1 MKIQNA
7 LLNNVLIIIAISISF
22 STSAQ
27 QLIYKGALVDT
38 VKITSNSSYFHFDN
52 EGTTTGVYDAYV
64 IVFNQ
69 ETNNY
74 ILNTYQSNEYKSTF
88 KPDTSI
94 RKERIIQKNKG
105 IDQTLI
111 ANLLKQFETTYQ
123 QPTYENIG
131 ISKKEFQ
138 ILTSKKQIIK
148 VAKWFNSDWHFKKS
162 YSTTEKNKL
171 IFSGCQNIDTFNLYL
186 TTMFTNSDYVIVTD
200 VEDHFNV
207 IISTSTTDYCFEGKY
222 PNPYKQPW
230 YDHSV
235 IKGFG
240 SSPIL
245 NFTINKAL
253 IDILPAD
260 FSRIETLKFEAL
272 TNEYIEWYLKR
283 RRIII

>member
-1 MKIQNA
+1 MKIRN
-7 LLNNVLIIIAISISF
+7 LILNSVLIIIAISISF
-22 STSAQ
+22 TTSAQ

-38 VKITSNSSYFHFDN
+38 VKITSNSSYYHFDDK
-52 EGTTTGVYDAYV
+52 GTTTGVYDVYL
-64 IVFNQ
+64 IVLKK

-74 ILNTYQSNEYKSTF
+74 ILNTYQNIEYKSTF

-94 RKERIIQKNKG
+94 GKETIIQNNIG

-111 ANLLKQFETTYQ
+111 ANLLKQFEITYQ

-131 ISKKEFQ
+131 ISNKEFQ
-138 ILTSKKQIIK
+138 VLTSKKQIIK
-148 VAKWFNSDWHFKKS
+148 VAKWFNADWRFKKS
-162 YSTTEKNKL
+162 YSTTENKKL

-186 TTMFTNSDYVIVTD
+186 ATMFSNSDYVIVTD

-207 IISTSTTDYCFEGKY
+207 IISTNAADYCFEGKY

-230 YDHSV
+230 YDHSEK
-235 IKGFG
+235 KGFG
-240 SSPIL
+240 STPVL
-245 NFTINKAL
+245 NFSINNAL
-253 IDILPAD
+253 VALLPPD

-283 RRIII
+283 RRIIL

>member
-7 LLNNVLIIIAISISF
+7 LLNNVLMIIAISISF

-27 QLIYKGALVDT
+27 QLTYKGALVDT
-38 VKITSNSSYFHFDN
+38 IKISSNSSYYHFDDK
-52 EGTTTGVYDAYV
+52 GTTTGIYEVYN
-64 IVFNQ
+64 IVFHK
-69 ETNNY
+69 ESNNY
-74 ILNTYQSNEYKSTF
+74 SLNTYQSTEYKSTF
-88 KPDTSI
+88 KPDTLI
-94 RKERIIQKNKG
+94 RKERIVKENIG

-111 ANLLKQFETTYQ
+111 SNLLKQFEITYL
-123 QPTYENIG
+123 QPTFENIG
-131 ISKKEFQ
+131 MSYKEFQ
-138 ILTSKKQIIK
+138 MLTTKKQIIK
-148 VAKWFNSDWHFKKS
+148 VSKWFNSDWHFKKS